1 MEGIS
6 GFFSRPGDSGSLVVN
21 EYREIVGLVFAGSK
35 TANVTYANVF
45 ENVISKL
52 SSVI

>member
-1 MEGIS
+1 M
-6 GFFSRPGDSGSLVVN
+6 VN